1 MTKQSGYI
9 VNIKA
14 FIPSPKNDF
23 GKQAAAAT
31 AMQEITTAKALPA
44 NFAEI
49 ATILDISGKYGSA
62 DIPDAQPVEQKPD
75 PEAEEKARLAAEE
88 TARLAALGNQSPE
101 PDKKKKGAA
110 AE

>member
-1 MTKQSGYI
+1 MSKQSGYI
-9 VNIKA
+9 VTIKA

-49 ATILDISGKYGSA
+49 ATILDIGGKYGSA
-62 DIPDAQPVEQKPD
+62 DVPDAPEQKPD
-75 PEAEEKARLAAEE
+75 PEAEARAAAEIEAARLAAV
-88 TARLAALGNQSPE
+88 GNQE
-101 PDKKKKGAA
+101 GGDKPKRGAK